1 MVSSLPFVLIMYMV
15 GSKFIVHGF
24 SKSLIPVNHYYL
36 QHKYICKSCRGKRV
50 VLGTKSVKL
59 NIMPGI
65 SFFVVNLYIYFFFG
79 SGGCIA
85 KFSCCCQAISY
96 PSYLMKDLLLL
107 QFYPF
112 GAYAFWLSAYS
123 EN

>member
-1 MVSSLPFVLIMYMV
+1 MYMV
-15 GSKFIVHGF
+15 GAKFIVHGF
-24 SKSLIPVNHYYL
+24 SKSLIPVNHYYP
-36 QHKYICKSCRGKRV
+36 QHKYICKLSRGKRV

-59 NIMPGI
+59 NIMSGI
-65 SFFVVNLYIYFFFG
+65 SFFVVNFIFYFFIG

-85 KFSCCCQAISY
+85 KVSCCCQAVSY
-96 PSYLMKDLLLL
+96 PSYSMKDLLLL
-107 QFYPF
+107 QFYPS

>member
-24 SKSLIPVNHYYL
+24 SKSLIPVNHYYP

-65 SFFVVNLYIYFFFG
+65 SFFVVNFYFL
-79 SGGCIA
+79 A
-85 KFSCCCQAISY
+85 LVVALLKFHAVVKLFHILAI
-96 PSYLMKDLLLL
+96 
-107 QFYPF
+107 
-112 GAYAFWLSAYS
+112 
-123 EN
+123 